1 MDFFR
6 LVHSIEELVF
16 RFSIWLLL
24 LPKTFLKIV
33 RHPSWIQ
40 PYVNSELEHEHDSR
54 FQEFLSP
61 ILFWVIIAVV
71 PIYYLGFDFFQ
82 GFLISLELMESESI
96 DELSTE
102 TIMAGIAF
110 FLITG
115 PLSFSFFLERMTGD
129 PISYTSIRDTFYT
142 QVYLFG
148 PVQLICGL
156 GQLKLFKIIA
166 FTSTVDEISDGDV
179 LWMIYFLLGGLY
191 SFVWLYQEY
200 IVFRQVLNT
209 GKLKSFFLV
218 LLCTVISYFIVLL
231 IMSVLATVAVFRME
245 GF

>member
-24 LPKTFLKIV
+24 LPKTLVQIL
-33 RHPSWIQ
+33 RHPSWVQ
-40 PYVNSELEHEHDSR
+40 PYVNSELDNDHDSR

-82 GFLISLELMESESI
+82 GFLTSLELMESESL
-96 DELSTE
+96 DKLSPE

-115 PLSFSFFLERMTGD
+115 PLTFSFFLERMVGD

-166 FTSTVDEISDGDV
+166 FTTETEEISDGDV
-179 LWMIYFLLGGLY
+179 LWLVYFVLGGFY

-200 IVFRQVLNT
+200 IVFRQTLNK
-209 GKLKSFFLV
+209 GKLKSLFLV
-218 LLCTVISYFIVLL
+218 LFCTVISYFIVLL